1 MPDLASHP
9 DRPLPGIGSVLA
21 GQVSYQLRLLAR
33 TPRALWFAIFA
44 PAGLLALRLGHIGH
58 VGGRQAA
65 SAAVIGL
72 MASLAVFGLLNTA
85 YLTHASGLVAARQ
98 DGVLR
103 RWRLVP
109 VPASGFFAGRI
120 VATVVLAD
128 AGGALVILIGAAM
141 TGVHVAAGAIPALL
155 VVLTTGA
162 LAWAALGTAVT
173 ALVPTAE
180 ASYPVIGLTYLP
192 VIFVSGVFGAF
203 PGAPGW
209 LTTLVRYLPAQP
221 VIDAATGVLSYSG
234 GGLAPVPGADLAT
247 LCAWGAGGLLL
258 AVRFFR
264 WDPQRPP
271 RRSHQRTTRG
281 LALR

>member
-1 MPDLASHP
+1 MAELADHLR
-9 DRPLPGIGSVLA
+9 RPLPAIGSVLA

-58 VGGRQAA
+58 VGGKPAA

-85 YLTHASGLVAARQ
+85 YLTHASGLVVARQ

-103 RWRLVP
+103 RWRLAP

-128 AGGALVILIGAAM
+128 AGSALVLLIGAAM
-141 TGVHVAAGAIPALL
+141 AGVHVAAGAVPALL

-221 VIDAATGVLSYSG
+221 VIDAATGILRYSG
-234 GGLAPVPGADLAT
+234 GGLAPLPGADLAT
-247 LCAWGAGGLLL
+247 LCAWGAAGLLL

-264 WDPQRPP
+264 WNPQRPP
-271 RRSHQRTTRG
+271 RRSGHRRP
-281 LALR
+281 